1 LTRTVEWV
9 RILALHGSPC
19 QAASVDE
26 AIRLISDYTE
36 SAATLVFA
44 RYEVDVRYTN
54 GDEIRGTFASKAEAI
69 KFLNSLR

>member
-1 LTRTVEWV
+1 VEWV

-19 QAASVDE
+19 QATTIDDAV
-26 AIRLISDYTE
+26 RMISDYAE
-36 SAATLVFA
+36 SATALAFA